1 MTRLSNYFLWTLIS
15 KMDVKMNFRILM
27 KNHTADSKIRFSQK
41 IHFSAVWT
49 HESQPTAWEL
59 NFNLGIRHGR
69 KVDKDYAPPSYDAT
83 IGPPVAYEEST
94 QVYDC
99 DEDGISAISM
109 SGSQFLNSISSLNIF
124 RSSATLNRQES
135 SSHRVRTLTENS
147 RNDGFLRIP
156 MGSRFSINSTSPSI
170 SRNLNGN
177 WFFSAGLLYYIINV
191 TVHGYFYGVI
201 FGIRTEPP
209 RIS

>member
-1 MTRLSNYFLWTLIS
+1 MAPKRH
-15 KMDVKMNFRILM
+15 R
-27 KNHTADSKIRFSQK
+27 
-41 IHFSAVWT
+41 AVYR
-49 HESQPTAWEL
+49 L
-59 NFNLGIRHGR
+59 NFNLGIRHGA
-69 KVDKDYAPPSYDAT
+69 KVVKDYAPPSYDAT

-170 SRNLNGN
+170 SRNLNG
-177 WFFSAGLLYYIINV
+177 S
-191 TVHGYFYGVI
+191 
-201 FGIRTEPP
+201 
-209 RIS
+209 